1 MGFVNT
7 VIVRVKLFPKEEK
20 YKIKI
25 REMRRRRE
33 MGSALVGAKGSG
45 WSRLR
50 HK

>member
-1 MGFVNT
+1 MNT
-7 VIVRVKLFPKEEK
+7 VIVRVKLFPKDEK

-25 REMRRRRE
+25 REMRRRRRE
-33 MGSALVGAKGSG
+33 MGSAHMGAKGSG